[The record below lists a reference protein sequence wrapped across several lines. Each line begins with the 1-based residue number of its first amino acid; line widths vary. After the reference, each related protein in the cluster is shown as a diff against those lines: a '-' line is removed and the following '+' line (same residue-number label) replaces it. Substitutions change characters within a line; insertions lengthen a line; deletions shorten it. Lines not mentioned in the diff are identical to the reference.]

1 MPAMPRP
8 EAQRSTACVVSCVAD
23 AGCEE
28 ALEWLV
34 AVVLPD
40 GGRPF
45 RVAARNG
52 DLAALRCLARL
63 GCPCGAASGDQS
75 VFDFCLADKMPLPV
89 LRLLVELGCPV
100 DLAACR
106 YRAPALPDEVREWLL
121 QEADQRLQQQPGPQ
135 EAAV

>member
-1 MPAMPRP
+1 MPSRPR
-8 EAQRSTACVVSCVAD
+8 ATVTRCLALVLLCVPHPALCLLAARYPPVAP
-23 AGCEE
+23 GP
-28 ALEWLV
+28 WV
-34 AVVLPD
+34 QD

-63 GCPCGAASGDQS
+63 GCPWGAASGDQS

-100 DLAACR
+100 D
-106 YRAPALPDEVREWLL
+106 
-121 QEADQRLQQQPGPQ
+121 
-135 EAAV
+135 